1 MHSKCRPPR
10 MQEQRPSFQMQIALL
25 RMSHTGAKTVYYNTC
40 CYTRNIVKRILIST
54 KNSIDEYLSGY
65 CAVIPFLHGN
75 ERAEGMFVITGILH
89 SSEAFL
95 HSCEHEL

>member
-40 CYTRNIVKRILIST
+40 CYMHT
-54 KNSIDEYLSGY
+54 DY
-65 CAVIPFLHGN
+65 CKTDSNLHEKFN
-75 ERAEGMFVITGILH
+75 R
-89 SSEAFL
+89 
-95 HSCEHEL
+95 